1 MFGFCMYLF
10 LLFLFFFSSR
20 RRHTRCA
27 LVTGVQTCALPISF
41 MKPLFS
47 AARQMVRD
55 GGKARIVFTEGE
67 DERVLRAV
75 QIVVDEK
82 LAKPI
87 LVGRPA
93 VLADRIQTLGLR
105 LKLDQDVEVTTPA
118 YDERFHRFW
127 TTYWALMCRQSIRK

>member
-1 MFGFCMYLF
+1 MESYSGQLHHLF
-10 LLFLFFFSSR
+10 DLS
-20 RRHTRCA
+20 
-27 LVTGVQTCALPISF
+27 GSF

-47 AARQMVRD
+47 TAKTLVRD

-93 VLADRIQTLGLR
+93 VLADRIQKFGLR
-105 LKLDQDVEVTTPA
+105 LKLDQDVEVTNPD
-118 YDERFHRFW
+118 YDERFHRYW
-127 TTYWALMCRQSIRK
+127 TTY